1 MEFYIKITKKKV
13 TTRIVAGSH
22 AHAGILREKFVTKS
36 ESAGLVVDSRVYET
50 SGVLVRSASEVRAA
64 MRLLDL
70 IL

>member
-1 MEFYIKITKKKV
+1 MEYYIKITKAKV

-22 AHAGILREKFVTKS
+22 AHAGILREKFVTK
-36 ESAGLVVDSRVYET
+36 GVHHNLVVDTRIYET
-50 SGVLVRSASEVRAA
+50 SGVLVRTKSEERAA